1 MNNIIEDTEIQ
12 GLLDGIYEKYGY
24 DFRNYSRPHIT
35 RRINRKLS
43 ISDYNNF
50 EELADGVL
58 ADVNKFEKMLA
69 EMFVHTTRMFR
80 NSWFYQSFRKK
91 IVPVLRT
98 YPSIRVWNAGCATG
112 EEVYSIAIILKE
124 EGLYDKSI
132 IYATDI
138 SDNVLQEAKS
148 GVYPISRMKGYTESY
163 QRSGGRESFSDYY
176 KADQNYAIMES
187 FLRKNIVFSSH
198 NLTTDEVFA
207 EMNVILCR
215 NVLIYFN
222 KRLQARALRVFR
234 DSLCLRGFLCLGS
247 KEDIRFSPYSDD
259 FEDFTE
265 QEKIYKRRY

>member
-1 MNNIIEDTEIQ
+1 MNNIIKGTEIQ
-12 GLLDGIYEKYGY
+12 ELLDGIYEKYGY
-24 DFRNYSRPHIT
+24 DFRNYSRSHIV
-35 RRINRKLS
+35 RRIDRKLS
-43 ISDYNNF
+43 ISDYKNF
-50 EELADGVL
+50 AELADGVL
-58 ADVNKFEKMLA
+58 TDINKFEKMLA

-80 NSWFYQSFRKK
+80 NPWFYQSFRKK

-124 EGLYDKSI
+124 EGLYDKTI

-138 SDNVLQEAKS
+138 SDNVLRKAKS
-148 GVYPISRMKGYTESY
+148 GMYPISRMKEYTELY
-163 QRSGGRESFSDYY
+163 QKSGGKESFPDYY
-176 KADQNYAIMES
+176 ITDKNYAMMEP

-222 KRLQARALRVFR
+222 NDLQARAIRVFR

-247 KEDIRFSPYSDD
+247 KEDIGFSPYSND

-265 QEKIYKRRY
+265 KEKIYKRRY